1 MASSLE
7 ISEQEWARLR
17 AEAAHPMPVIPT
29 GGGLPDVLISYQAEL
44 HRKTAT
50 HRVVVVE
57 KSRRTG
63 FTWGVAADAVLTSA
77 AARTAGGMDT
87 FYIGYNLEMAREFI
101 DTCGMWA
108 KAFNQAAMEVEE
120 FVFKDQSAEGDKDIQ
135 AFRIRFASG
144 FEIVALASRPRSLR
158 GKQGYVIIDEAAFHD
173 DLAALMKAAMAL
185 LMWGGKVLVISTH
198 DGADNAF
205 NELVE
210 EIKKGRKPFA
220 LMTVDFDE
228 ALRQGLYQ
236 RICLVKGETWSPEA
250 EAAWRSEMIAFYGED
265 ADEELFVIPRQG
277 GGAYI
282 PALLLE
288 ASQIAGIPVIQW
300 EKTDEFARLSKEL
313 RLVEVTKFCEEQIKP
328 HLSRLDPA
336 RNSYLGK
343 DVARTRDVSVD
354 WPLQRMEDMRL
365 VPPFIVE
372 LRNIPFDVQRHILWY
387 IIRALPNF
395 VAAVIDATGN
405 GSQIAEETQQEFGFD
420 RITALKIS
428 DSYYE
433 LNMPRWKAAFEDHR
447 IGTPRNDD
455 VYRDHRAVKNVNGV
469 PKVPKVNT
477 ARGKGEDAKGGKST
491 RRHGDTA
498 IANFLGFMA
507 SQVEIAPIDFQ
518 SIPPREGYSDFSGG
532 SMNLGGFQ

>member
-1 MASSLE
+1 VASSLE

-44 HRKTAT
+44 HRKTAA

-210 EIKKGRKPFA
+210 EIRKGRKPFA

-236 RICLVKGETWSPEA
+236 RICLVKGEAWSPEA

-277 GGAYI
+277 GGAFI

-288 ASQIAGIPVIQW
+288 ASQIAGVPVIQW

-313 RLVEVTKFCEEQIKP
+313 RLVEVTKFCEEKIKP

-420 RITALKIS
+420 RITALKIT

-433 LNMPRWKAAFEDHR
+433 TNMPRWKAAFEDHR

>member
-1 MASSLE
+1 VASSLE

-44 HRKTAT
+44 HRKTAA

-288 ASQIAGIPVIQW
+288 QSQIAGIPVIQW

-313 RLVEVTKFCEEQIKP
+313 RLIEVTKFCEEQIKP

-372 LRNIPFDVQRHILWY
+372 LRTIPFDVQRHILWY
-387 IIRALPNF
+387 IIRALPNC

-447 IGTPRNDD
+447 VGTPRNDD

-507 SQVEIAPIDFQ
+507 SQIEIAPIDFQ
-518 SIPPREGYSDFSGG
+518 SVPPREGYSDFSGG